1 MLNVGIY
8 IFNNIELLDFTGPY
22 EVFSVSS
29 SLNQN
34 NLFHVFTVT
43 EDGNTIKSVNGLK
56 VLPDYSFMDHPPID
70 VLIIPGGNGSKTEMQ
85 KETVLQ
91 WISDNYI
98 SAKLTMSVCSG
109 ARLLGKLGLLDG
121 VECITHHEV
130 IPDLIEIAPNA
141 IIKPGNR
148 FLGKDKL
155 YTSAGIS
162 AGIDLSLHIVK
173 LLCGTSVEAATRVYM
188 EYEDW
193 ENYLS

>member
-1 MLNVGIY
+1 MLNVGIF
-8 IFNNIELLDFTGPY
+8 IFNDIELLDFAGPF

-34 NLFHVFTVT
+34 ELFEVFTVT
-43 EDGNTIKSVNGLK
+43 EDGKAIKSVNGLK
-56 VLPDYSFMDHPPID
+56 VLPDYSFSDHPQID
-70 VLIIPGGNGSKTEMQ
+70 LLIIPGGIGSKTEMQ

-91 WISDNYI
+91 WITDNYK
-98 SAKLTMSVCSG
+98 SSKLTMSVCSG

-130 IPDLIEIAPNA
+130 IPELIEIAPKA
-141 IIKPGNR
+141 IIKAGNR

-155 YTSAGIS
+155 YTSAGVS

-173 LLCGTSVEAATRVYM
+173 MLYGSSIEAETRVYM

-193 ENYLS
+193 GNL

>member
-1 MLNVGIY
+1 MLNVGI
-8 IFNNIELLDFTGPY
+8 FMFDDIELLDFAGPF

-34 NLFHVFTVT
+34 ELFEVFTVT
-43 EDGNTIKSVNGLK
+43 EDGKAIKSVNGLK
-56 VLPDYSFMDHPPID
+56 VLPDYSFLDHPQID
-70 VLIIPGGNGSKTEMQ
+70 ILIIPGGIGSKTEMQ

-91 WISDNYI
+91 WIKDNYN
-98 SAKLTMSVCSG
+98 SARLTMSVCSG

-130 IPDLIEIAPNA
+130 IPELIEIAPKG
-141 IIKPGNR
+141 IVKTGNR

-155 YTSAGIS
+155 YTSAGVS

-173 LLCGTSVEAATRVYM
+173 MLYGSSVEAETRIYM

-193 ENYLS
+193 ENL